1 MSKRRLNA
9 AAFPTIT
16 DLRELPEIET
26 VLLAQRRVRPD
37 QHLMSSAP
45 LILNAFQTAPG
56 DEKED
61 SFRND

>member
-1 MSKRRLNA
+1 MSRTRLNA
-9 AAFPTIT
+9 AAFPTTT

-37 QHLMSSAP
+37 QNLMSSAP
-45 LILNAFQTAPG
+45 LILNSFRTAPG